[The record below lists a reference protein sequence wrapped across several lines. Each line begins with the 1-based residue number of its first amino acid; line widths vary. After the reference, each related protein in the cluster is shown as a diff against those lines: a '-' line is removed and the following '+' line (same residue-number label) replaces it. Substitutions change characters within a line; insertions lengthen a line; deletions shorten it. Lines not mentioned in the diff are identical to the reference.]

1 MRTYLPLLITLV
13 SLCSACSAGNG
24 PLYLSSV
31 RPSVTG
37 MGACIAAKDPV
48 TSIGLV
54 DVAATPEVEV
64 TAFIAGMADFYNT
77 EAQPRLITGGQQLA
91 PVSRERLLVQ
101 RVFLRYSAKR
111 AESGAMISG
120 LSSVTDTVARTLALP
135 PGSPLEVPL
144 QVPLFGPNV
153 LKKFKALEAS
163 NTDSFEFTSTFE
175 IQGVTQPSGAEF
187 STPPFSMPMTLVKTE
202 VTCSTMND
210 QRLKRFS
217 SATPQV
223 RGCSFIGLNKRFS
236 AGDCCLTVDA
246 MGMPALDLS
255 QPGCDVFPE

>member
-1 MRTYLPLLITLV
+1 MRTSLLLLFTLIA
-13 SLCSACSAGNG
+13 LCSACSAGNG

-31 RPSVTG
+31 RSSVPG
-37 MGACIAAKDPV
+37 PGACSAAKDPV

-54 DVAATPEVEV
+54 DVAADPEVEV
-64 TAFIAGMADFYNT
+64 TAFITGMTDFYNP
-77 EAQPRLITGGQQLA
+77 EAQPKLVTGSQQLA
-91 PVSRERLLVQ
+91 PASRERLLVQ
-101 RVFLRYSAKR
+101 RVFLRYSAKPT
-111 AESGAMISG
+111 IPG
-120 LSSVTDTVARTLALP
+120 LSSVTDTVVRTLALP
-135 PGSPLEVPL
+135 PTSPVEVPL

-153 LKKFKALEAS
+153 LKKFQALAAS
-163 NTDSFEFTSTFE
+163 NTDSFAFTSTFE

-223 RGCSFIGLNKRFS
+223 RGCSFNGLNKRFS
-236 AGDCCLTVDA
+236 SGDCCLTVDA
-246 MGMPALDLS
+246 MGNPALDLS
-255 QPGCDVFPE
+255 QPGCDVLP